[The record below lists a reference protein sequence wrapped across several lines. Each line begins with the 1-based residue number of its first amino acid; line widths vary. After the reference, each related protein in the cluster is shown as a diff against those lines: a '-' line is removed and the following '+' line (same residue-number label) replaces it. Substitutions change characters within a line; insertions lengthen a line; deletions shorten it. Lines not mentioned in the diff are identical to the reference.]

1 MKAITKEWL
10 KAANDD
16 LLLIE
21 KIISDEHLTHLA
33 AFHAQQSIE
42 KSFKAVIEEHELEL
56 EKIHNLQRLYKSIEK
71 QIDLNIDMQLIKML
85 DKLYI
90 SSRYPG
96 DLGLLPEGK
105 PTLEDVKEF
114 FDFAKDIYIQIKQV
128 FET

>member
-85 DKLYI
+85 DRLYI

-114 FDFAKDIYIQIKQV
+114 FDFAKDICFQIKQV
-128 FET
+128 LET